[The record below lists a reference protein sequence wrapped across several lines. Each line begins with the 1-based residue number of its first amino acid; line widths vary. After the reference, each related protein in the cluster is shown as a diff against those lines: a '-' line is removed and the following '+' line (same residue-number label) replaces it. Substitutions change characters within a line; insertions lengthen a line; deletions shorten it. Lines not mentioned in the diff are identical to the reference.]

1 MALLLSPVGLILIS
15 AGRLLIISNYS
26 STTAT
31 TIASSGGYVNT
42 LLGSITPLV
51 PLFIPYVALLL
62 LLFRQFL
69 LSAIAF
75 VFAAFI
81 APTSL
86 ALPVT
91 RMVAAE
97 DLHQLLVRIDDN
109 RALTL
114 TIALVILVTLSF
126 YFQSFADALAALVVF
141 AAGVALLSAPVIKRF
156 YVPSPMRSA
165 ANGKTYVIPLFSL
178 HALEPVSLPSPL
190 RAAGNEEGHL
200 MPLFSRHVLEPAFPN
215 REHEVIIAALVILF
229 VFWIIIS
236 WASLRYLGSLLL
248 PGEAM
253 TTAIALLAVIAF
265 FPYIYNI
272 YPVPHRTEYYVGVL
286 RSPWLPAEKFSLKS
300 GASYYGYALS
310 EDQDWFIV
318 LLSKTRR
325 IVYIPTSDVVRRK
338 VCETLSQRQLPT
350 EPPLITTF
358 YAKPPSIPYCADRKY
373 LH

>member
-1 MALLLSPVGLILIS
+1 MTLLLSPVGLILIS

-69 LSAIAF
+69 LSAITF

-91 RMVAAE
+91 RVVAEE
-97 DLHQLLVRIDDN
+97 DMHQLLARVDEN

-114 TIALVILVTLSF
+114 TIALIIFITIFL
-126 YFQSFADALAALVVF
+126 YFRSFAEALATLVML
-141 AAGVALLSAPVIKRF
+141 AAGLALLSAPVIKKI
-156 YVPSPMRSA
+156 YVPSPIRSA
-165 ANGKTYVIPLFSL
+165 ANGKGYLTPLFSL
-178 HALEPVSLPSPL
+178 RAVEPVSLPSPL
-190 RAAGNEEGHL
+190 RAAANDEAKL
-200 MPLFSRHVLEPAFPN
+200 IPLFSRHVLEPEFPN
-215 REHEVIIAALVILF
+215 REHQVIIAALAILV
-229 VFWIIIS
+229 VFWIVIS
-236 WASLRYLGSLLL
+236 RASLRYFGSFLL
-248 PGEAM
+248 PEEVM
-253 TTAIALLAVIAF
+253 TMAIALLAVVAF

-310 EDQDWFIV
+310 EDQDWFVV

-325 IVYIPTSDVVRRK
+325 IVYLSAPDVVRRR
-338 VCETLSQRQLPT
+338 VCETLSQRQLPA

>member
-1 MALLLSPVGLILIS
+1 MTLLLSPVGLILIS
-15 AGRLLIISNYS
+15 AGRLLIIANYS

-69 LSAIAF
+69 LSVITF

-91 RMVAAE
+91 RIVAAE
-97 DLHQLLVRIDDN
+97 DMHQLLARVDAN
-109 RALTL
+109 YALTL
-114 TIALVILVTLSF
+114 TIALIIFVTLF
-126 YFQSFADALAALVVF
+126 LYFRSFAEALATLIIL
-141 AAGVALLSAPVIKRF
+141 AAGLALLSAPVIKKF
-156 YVPSPMRSA
+156 YVPSPIRLA
-165 ANGKTYVIPLFSL
+165 ANGKRYLTPLFSL
-178 HALEPVSLPSPL
+178 RAVEPVSLPSPL
-190 RAAGNEEGHL
+190 RAAANDEAKL
-200 MPLFSRHVLEPAFPN
+200 IPLFSRHVLEPAFPN
-215 REHEVIIAALVILF
+215 HEHQVVIATLVILML
-229 VFWIIIS
+229 FWIVIS
-236 WASLRYLGSLLL
+236 RASLRYLGSFLL
-248 PGEAM
+248 PEEVM
-253 TTAIALLAVIAF
+253 TMAIALLAVVAF

-300 GASYYGYALS
+300 GVSYYGYALS
-310 EDQDWFIV
+310 EDQDWFVV
-318 LLSKTRR
+318 LLSKTRK
-325 IVYIPTSDVVRRK
+325 IVYIPTPDVVRRR
-338 VCETLSQRQLPT
+338 VCETLSQRQLPA